1 VTTATGKPKNSRRL
15 NLEPNADHD
24 GASRSDDEPAYED
37 YDAEPEYLDQELEE
51 DVGGGED
58 PDAKDADD
66 RHIINSGDVAAAS
79 QQQQT
84 KRKAAVEG
92 RNTVEEVKAR
102 KIPNDKRST
111 TPYMTKYERA
121 RVLGTRALQ
130 IR

>member
-1 VTTATGKPKNSRRL
+1 M
-15 NLEPNADHD
+15 
-24 GASRSDDEPAYED
+24 
-37 YDAEPEYLDQELEE
+37 
-51 DVGGGED
+51 
-58 PDAKDADD
+58 
-66 RHIINSGDVAAAS
+66 AAAAA
-79 QQQQT
+79 QT
-84 KRKAAVEG
+84 KRKAAAAVEG